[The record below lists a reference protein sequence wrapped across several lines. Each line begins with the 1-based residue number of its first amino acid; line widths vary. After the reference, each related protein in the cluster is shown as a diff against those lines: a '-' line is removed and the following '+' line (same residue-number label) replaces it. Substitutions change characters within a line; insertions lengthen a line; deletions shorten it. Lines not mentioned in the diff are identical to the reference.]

1 MESATVEDGLMRVLE
16 VVHGF
21 PPSAQGGAEIYAH
34 AHARALREE
43 CGDEVLVLTREQ
55 DPNRPE
61 YEVRTEARDGL
72 RIVWINNTF
81 RETRSFEETCGS
93 RRSGPLPAV

>member
-1 MESATVEDGLMRVLE
+1 MRVLE